1 MPPAVAAAT
10 AAITLMMMTAPTPAR
25 TTTRTRAKGWDEF
38 EDFAVNLMLRCNI
51 ALLDSFRLD
60 IDRGRKPQ
68 SYNWSGSATQGWE
81 YSGRQ
86 ATAWLRRAMKF
97 LEFQNLRNLLLG
109 DCDLSDDFHVLRFF
123 HRGSPNQE
131 KVTLWHCKF
140 PGDSEDKE
148 GTRKLDKT
156 SSSGCCCGLDFL
168 RDENVELEII
178 HKDDDACRSVD
189 ELVRDLPN
197 LKGTTDVVPDAA
209 AATEDSM
216 PHSTGVGP
224 RRGTRRRRTSVR
236 ISGPEWE

>member
-1 MPPAVAAAT
+1 MVGYLRLDVDADRFRGGISITKTMPS
-10 AAITLMMMTAPTPAR
+10 LD
-25 TTTRTRAKGWDEF
+25 RASIH
-38 EDFAVNLMLRCNI
+38 LRCNKYCLSKLRSRFDGDQSE
-51 ALLDSFRLD
+51 LLFSVSNATSLEL
-60 IDRGRKPQ
+60 
-68 SYNWSGSATQGWE
+68 SGVGTTVLGEEPKS
-81 YSGRQ
+81 
-86 ATAWLRRAMKF
+86 

-109 DCDLSDDFHVLRFF
+109 DCDLSDDFRVLRFF
-123 HRGSPNQE
+123 HQGSPNLE
-131 KVTLWHCKF
+131 KVTLRHCKF

-197 LKGTTDVVPDAA
+197 LKGTTDAVPDAA